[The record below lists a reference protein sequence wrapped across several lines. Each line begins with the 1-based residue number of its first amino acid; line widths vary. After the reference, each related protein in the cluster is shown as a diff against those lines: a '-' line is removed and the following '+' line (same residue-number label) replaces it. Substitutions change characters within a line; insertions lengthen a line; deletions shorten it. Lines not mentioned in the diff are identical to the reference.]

1 MINDVYTVVNFSDLM
16 KHVDFIDSNNL
27 NLDLLIQ
34 PVQINGS
41 AFSAVLVMEIFPITV
56 TKKRIHMLHSLT
68 AVPVEFVRETLILTK
83 PRVES

>member
-16 KHVDFIDSNNL
+16 KHVDFIDTNNL

-56 TKKRIHMLHSLT
+56 TKKRIHMLHSFT

>member
-16 KHVDFIDSNNL
+16 KHVDFIDTNNL

-41 AFSAVLVMEIFPITV
+41 AFSAVLVMEIFLITV
-56 TKKRIHMLHSLT
+56 T
-68 AVPVEFVRETLILTK
+68 
-83 PRVES
+83 

>member
-16 KHVDFIDSNNL
+16 KHVDFIDTNNL

-56 TKKRIHMLHSLT
+56 PKKRIHMLHSLT

>member
-16 KHVDFIDSNNL
+16 KHVDFIDTNNL

-41 AFSAVLVMEIFPITV
+41 AFSAVLEMEIFPITF

>member
-16 KHVDFIDSNNL
+16 KHVDFIDTNNL

-41 AFSAVLVMEIFPITV
+41 AFSAVLVMEIFTITV

>member
-16 KHVDFIDSNNL
+16 KHVDFIDTNNL

-56 TKKRIHMLHSLT
+56 TKKRIDMLHSLT
-68 AVPVEFVRETLILTK
+68 AVPVQFVRETLILTK